1 MRPVV
6 TEVGIHSLHDGD
18 MYKLLSHYTMGTG
31 KEIVR
36 EWPNVKFHVLLDCVF
51 SSGVEH
57 QPSLI

>member
-6 TEVGIHSLHDGD
+6 TEVGIHGLHDGD
-18 MYKLLSHYTMGTG
+18 MYQLLSHYTMGTG

-36 EWPNVKFHVLLDCVF
+36 EWPNVEFHDCVF